1 VSPPESLSHRPET
14 RRRLYPASSDETKH
28 GEPVGVAPFDNA
40 AAPLRA
46 TDATAGG
53 ASAAASAT
61 LAPASLEAGPAAAA
75 RSTVS
80 DSPYPLA
87 GDVAWFGATPSRD
100 GLSHSMSSVDLA
112 NYAAPDGTDTMFSP
126 THTLHTPSRGLG
138 MSSPNV
144 FGVLSP
150 LTLAQQTPGPPSARN
165 PAPRSARRGS
175 DAAPRG
181 TSSLTAQFI
190 KEAAANANAS
200 VSSSSASTG
209 PAVGFHAPVTP
220 PTTQPRVTSRRASA
234 GAEEDK
240 TADQPA
246 ATPAAAQ
253 ATAKPLLPT
262 PDTTLKARNLAE
274 SLPLPDGG
282 SPAALLSG

>member
-1 VSPPESLSHRPET
+1 VGTVSPPEALSHRPET
-14 RRRLYPASSDETKH
+14 RRRLYPASSDEPKH
-28 GEPVGVAPFDNA
+28 GEPVGIAPFDNA

-53 ASAAASAT
+53 ASAAATAT
-61 LAPASLEAGPAAAA
+61 SVPAPLEAGTAAAA
-75 RSTVS
+75 RSTIS

-87 GDVAWFGATPSRD
+87 GDVAWFGATPNPD
-100 GLSHSMSSVDLA
+100 GLSHSMSNVDLA
-112 NYAAPDGTDTMFSP
+112 NYAAPDGNDTMFSP

-165 PAPRSARRGS
+165 PAPRSVRRGS

-190 KEAAANANAS
+190 KEAAASAN
-200 VSSSSASTG
+200 VSASAG
-209 PAVGFHAPVTP
+209 PAMGFHAPVTP
-220 PTTQPRVTSRRASA
+220 PTTQPRAATRRAAA

-240 TADQPA
+240 TADLPA

-253 ATAKPLLPT
+253 AMAKPLLPT

-274 SLPLPDGG
+274 SLPMHDGG